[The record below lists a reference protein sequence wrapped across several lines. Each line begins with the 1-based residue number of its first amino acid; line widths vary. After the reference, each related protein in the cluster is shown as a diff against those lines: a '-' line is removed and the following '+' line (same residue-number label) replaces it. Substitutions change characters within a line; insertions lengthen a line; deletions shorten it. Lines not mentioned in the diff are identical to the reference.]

1 MSLATLEPNPVWTP
15 EAYEETVETL
25 AEHDDLTYRVWGGD
39 WCGDCRAQLPDFAAA
54 LEAAEVPDE
63 RVHHHVVDQDKRGPD
78 VEAYGVGYVP
88 TVVVEA
94 DGTELARFVESEP
107 VPIAVFLA
115 ERIREHRG

>member
-1 MSLATLEPNPVWTP
+1 MSLATLEPNPAWTP
-15 EAYEETVETL
+15 GAYEETVETL
-25 AEHDDLTYRVWGGD
+25 AEHNDLTYRVWGGD

-54 LEAAEVPDE
+54 LETAEVPDE
-63 RVHHHVVDQDKRGPD
+63 RIHNHAVDRDKRGPG
-78 VEAYGVGYVP
+78 VEAYGIEYVP

-115 ERIREHRG
+115 ERIREYRD